1 MEGEKLRIPVKVPD
15 IKPAPKVE
23 IKIKKLDTKI
33 YIK

>member
-1 MEGEKLRIPVKVPD
+1 MEGEKLRIPVKV
-15 IKPAPKVE
+15 IKVEPAPKVE